1 MGRPKAEP
9 PTTSVTLERAI
20 RLGKLLK
27 SIAKTARTRAELMAK
42 LKVDLRGFY
51 RDVKTI
57 RSLGISV
64 SSDRDLYR
72 LTDDL
77 NEARGK
83 LPCPDPLLTVAE
95 LRAVSKGT
103 TDTHKKLR
111 RLLDAVAGPSFSA
124 NGKH

>member
-1 MGRPKAEP
+1 MGRSKADT
-9 PTTSVTLERAI
+9 PTTSVTLERAT

-27 SIAKTARTRAELMAK
+27 LIAKTARPRAVLMDK

-51 RDVKTI
+51 RDVKTV
-57 RSLGISV
+57 RALGIAV
-64 SSDRDLYR
+64 DSDRDLYK

-77 NEARGK
+77 DDARGK

-95 LRAVSKGT
+95 LRTLSKGN
-103 TDTHKKLR
+103 TDAHRKLR
-111 RLLDAVAGPSFSA
+111 RLLDAVAGSAFST